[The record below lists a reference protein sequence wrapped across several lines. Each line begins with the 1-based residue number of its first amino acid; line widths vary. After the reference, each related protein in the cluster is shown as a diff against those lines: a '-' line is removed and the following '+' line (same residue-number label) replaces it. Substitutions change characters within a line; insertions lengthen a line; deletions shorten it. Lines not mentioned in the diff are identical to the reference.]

1 MDHLTFHESNVLL
14 LSEILIIF
22 HFLSLLVV
30 GNITLVCIQETVYKE
45 ICIGNT
51 QKEPDLVLD
60 RVANKALNC
69 FSLLVD

>member
-30 GNITLVCIQETVYKE
+30 GNITLVCIQGTVYKE

-51 QKEPDLVLD
+51 QKEPDLVFD